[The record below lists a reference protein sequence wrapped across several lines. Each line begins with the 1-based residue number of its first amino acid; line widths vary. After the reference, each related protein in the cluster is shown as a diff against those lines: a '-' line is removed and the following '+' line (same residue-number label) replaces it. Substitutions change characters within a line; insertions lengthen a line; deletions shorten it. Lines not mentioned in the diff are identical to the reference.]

1 MIKDGRLWILYFWGS
16 CASRATAIKMNENA
30 KGIAETYLHN
40 TSANIMDRFAVVVS
54 NEVQLLRYCT

>member
-30 KGIAETYLHN
+30 KRIAKTYLHN
-40 TSANIMDRFAVVVS
+40 TSADIMDRFVIHS
-54 NEVQLLRYCT
+54 LD